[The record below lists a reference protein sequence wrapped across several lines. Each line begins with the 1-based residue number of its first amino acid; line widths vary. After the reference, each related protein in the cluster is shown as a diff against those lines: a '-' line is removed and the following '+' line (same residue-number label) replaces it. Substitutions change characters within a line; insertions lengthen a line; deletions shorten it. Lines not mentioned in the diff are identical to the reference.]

1 MASTPDTA
9 DESTGASTSRRTAI
23 ALAAAAV
30 GAGSLVALALAP
42 LRWWPLALV
51 GVVISQAIAE
61 RWFPRARFLPGFL
74 FALGWFAPATGWM
87 WFLTG
92 PGWIVAVLFFASL
105 HGAATA
111 VASLVP
117 ARNARIVV
125 RACAHALAEVVRFS
139 FPFGGVPIASLAIAA
154 SPSPAGHL
162 VRLVGPLGTSA
173 WVLLTGAVIVAAVS
187 DTRVRRS
194 LGSRIALV
202 VLVLLVPLARVVPG
216 ASDTGN
222 SLRIAL
228 VQGGGPQAVLAIDS
242 NPRDVVDRHLAA
254 TDTLSPGDDIDV
266 VVWPE
271 NVIDVRTFAGSDVA
285 DEIVA
290 QAKRLDAT
298 FLVGVT
304 ESVPNGFTNAQV
316 IVTPDGTIGDRYDK
330 VRRVPYGEYV
340 PLRGLLS
347 AVGAPVGRVPRDA
360 VAGDGTAAVRIGEHV
375 FAVVI
380 SWETFFAGRANEGI
394 EAGGSVL
401 VNPTNGSSYTG
412 TLLQEQQVDVSRLR
426 ARETDRWTLQVATT
440 GITALISP
448 DGDVI
453 RRTSIGEQVAF
464 VVDVPLRTGR
474 TVYSH
479 MGDAVLVIALCAGA
493 LATALMSR
501 SRSLRHR

>member
-1 MASTPDTA
+1 MSTVPDSRNEASA
-9 DESTGASTSRRTAI
+9 DMTSRRKAI
-23 ALAAAAV
+23 ALAAAAI
-30 GAGSLVALALAP
+30 GAGSLVAIGLAP

-51 GVVISQAIAE
+51 GVIVSQAIAE

-87 WFLTG
+87 WFLTA

-105 HGAATA
+105 HGAATT
-111 VASLVP
+111 VASFVA
-117 ARNARIVV
+117 ARGSRIVV
-125 RACAHALAEVVRFS
+125 RACAHALAEAIRFS

-154 SPSPAGHL
+154 SPTPGGQL
-162 VRLVGPLGTSA
+162 VRLVGPLGASA
-173 WVLLTGAVIVAAVS
+173 WVLLVAAVVV
-187 DTRVRRS
+187 TGVRQSRAA
-194 LGSRIALV
+194 RIALV
-202 VLVLLVPLARVVPG
+202 ALLLLVPVAHFIPG
-216 ASDTGN
+216 ARDGSE

-254 TDTLSPGDDIDV
+254 TDTLSPDDAIDV

-271 NVIDVRTFAGSDVA
+271 NVIDVRTFAGSKVA
-285 DEIVA
+285 VEVAA
-290 QAKRLDAT
+290 QAKRLNAT

-304 ESVPNGFTNAQV
+304 ESVSNGFTNAQV
-316 IVTPDGTIGDRYDK
+316 VITPDGEIADRYDK
-330 VRRVPYGEYV
+330 VRRVPYGEYI

-360 VAGDGTAAVRIGEHV
+360 VAGDGTAAVRIGDHV
-375 FAVVI
+375 LAVVI
-380 SWETFFAGRANEGI
+380 SWETFFAGRANEGV

-412 TLLQEQQVDVSRLR
+412 TFLQEQQIDVSRLR
-426 ARETDRWTLQVATT
+426 ARETGRWTLQVATT

-464 VVDVPLRTGR
+464 VADVPLRTGR
-474 TVYSH
+474 TPYSY
-479 MGDAVLVIALCAGA
+479 MGDAVVIVALFGGA
-493 LATALMSR
+493 IVTALMPR
-501 SRSLRHR
+501 LRRLRHR

>member
-1 MASTPDTA
+1 MN
-9 DESTGASTSRRTAI
+9 RRTAI
-23 ALAAAAV
+23 ALAAAAI
-30 GAGSLVALALAP
+30 GAGSLVAIGLAP

-51 GVVISQAIAE
+51 GVIISQAIAE

-87 WFLTG
+87 WFLTA

-105 HGAATA
+105 HGAATTM
-111 VASLVP
+111 ASFVT
-117 ARNARIVV
+117 ARSARIVV
-125 RACAHALAEVVRFS
+125 RACAHALAEAVRFS

-154 SPSPAGHL
+154 SPTPGGQL
-162 VRLVGPLGTSA
+162 VRLVGPLGVSA
-173 WVLLTGAVIVAAVS
+173 WVLLVAALLVIG
-187 DTRVRRS
+187 VRRS
-194 LGSRIALV
+194 RAARISLVAL
-202 VLVLLVPLARVVPG
+202 LLLVPVARLVPG
-216 ASDTGN
+216 ARDSGD

-242 NPRDVVDRHLAA
+242 NPRDVVDRHLLA
-254 TDTLSPGDDIDV
+254 TDTLSPSDDVDV

-271 NVIDVRTFAGSDVA
+271 NVIDVRTFAGSELA
-285 DEIVA
+285 AEIAA

-316 IVTPDGTIGDRYDK
+316 VITPGGEIVDRYDK
-330 VRRVPYGEYV
+330 VRRVPYGEYI

-360 VAGDGTAAVRIGEHV
+360 VAGDGTAAVRVGEHV
-375 FAVVI
+375 LAVVI

-412 TLLQEQQVDVSRLR
+412 TLLQEQQLDVSRLR
-426 ARETDRWTLQVATT
+426 ARETDRYTLQVATT

-464 VVDVPLRTGR
+464 VADVPLRTGR

-479 MGDAVLVIALCAGA
+479 TGDAVLIIALLGGA
-493 LATALMSR
+493 IAMALMPR
-501 SRSLRHR
+501 ARGLRNR